1 MGISDFMKMRSMFIQ
16 LLREDERK
24 EMKKTWKGIFVIFF
38 PEITQT
44 VAKWIYIAADC
55 RSQTNIVTVKFS
67 VLPYNIFTAQIPNK
81 LYSVQLNCTCSKS
94 TVSAPTY
101 SAAQQRTNC
110 LLNSSTPCSFKLYMY
125 QYVYIQSCR

>member
-44 VAKWIYIAADC
+44 VAK
-55 RSQTNIVTVKFS
+55 
-67 VLPYNIFTAQIPNK
+67 
-81 LYSVQLNCTCSKS
+81 
-94 TVSAPTY
+94 
-101 SAAQQRTNC
+101 
-110 LLNSSTPCSFKLYMY
+110 
-125 QYVYIQSCR
+125 